1 MTTDLATTEPPIA
14 PDEPMHPMDRGLSI
28 ADWAERD
35 FPAFADAVLSACGG
49 DEASILADMVERQS
63 RNQPVRVPERV
74 MEAVRRRLKVV
85 GDERPEWVEAW
96 CAKRVRRGQ

>member
-1 MTTDLATTEPPIA
+1 MSTTTEPPIA
-14 PDEPMHPMDRGLSI
+14 PDEPMHPTDRGMEI
-28 ADWAERD
+28 RDWAHHD

-85 GDERPEWVEAW
+85 GDERPEWVERW
-96 CAKRVRRGQ
+96 CAERVGEDQ